1 MRSSLRFDILTL
13 FPDMCRAPLGHSI
26 LGRAQEQG
34 LIEIGLH
41 DIRAHGLGRHRV
53 VDDTPYGG
61 GSGMVMRVDV
71 VEAALEPVRQPH
83 SHVVL
88 MDPTGRRFDQGIA
101 HRLSQ
106 EEHLVLICG
115 HYEGVDG
122 RVAEH
127 LVDESISI
135 GDFVLTGGELAA
147 MVLVD
152 SVARLRPG
160 VLGNAE
166 SLAEESF
173 NDGFLEAPCFTRPR
187 QHRGWSVP
195 EVLLSGHHGRI
206 LEWRRERSRQIT
218 SERRPDLIEN
228 PHISR
233 TEDTD
238 GA

>member
-1 MRSSLRFDILTL
+1 
-13 FPDMCRAPLGHSI
+13 
-26 LGRAQEQG
+26 
-34 LIEIGLH
+34 
-41 DIRAHGLGRHRV
+41 
-53 VDDTPYGG
+53 
-61 GSGMVMRVDV
+61 MVMRVDV
-71 VEAALEPVRQPH
+71 VEAAIESVRQPH

-88 MDPTGRRFDQGIA
+88 MDPTGKRFDQRVA

-122 RVAEH
+122 RVSEH
-127 LVDESISI
+127 LVDEAISI

-147 MVLVD
+147 MVMVD

-187 QHRGWSVP
+187 EHRGWGVP

-206 LEWRRERSRQIT
+206 SAWRRERSRQIT
-218 SERRPDLIEN
+218 AERRPDLIEN
-228 PHISR
+228 PHVSG
-233 TEDTD
+233 TDETD